1 MGAWGYKTF
10 EDDTS
15 LDLLDEWMES
25 DSPLEDI
32 RKAIEQ
38 ALGDDEFDYLSGQ
51 VAASTAAII
60 EFALSPSTA
69 PDLEDEAEGNE
80 RLSDWLLTLDPVELT
95 DLIRPTLEAMDR
107 LLSDNSELK
116 ELWSENEE
124 EYFNWRSFHEGR
136 RDRLMALT
144 QPTQ

>member
-38 ALGDDEFDYLSGQ
+38 ALGDDEFDYQSGQ

-107 LLSDNSELK
+107 LMSDNSELN

-144 QPTQ
+144 QPNQ